1 MPEGKRILILFSDT
15 GGGHRSAAESIAEA
29 FGAEYGNAYTPILV
43 DALKDFT
50 PRPIR
55 SLPQIYPDLVRIPRA
70 WGLGYRLLD
79 GHRRSAALSRAVW
92 GFAKRRSKDLVEEY
106 QPDLVIS
113 VHPLLHRSM
122 MGGHRNGRLPFVTVV
137 TDMVSAHSLWYQSGC
152 DLCLVATK
160 SVRERAVA
168 SGLQPDQVRVVGMP
182 VSLRHANMDRDC
194 LAIRS
199 ELGWPLDQPVVLLIG
214 GGEGMGPL
222 YETVQAIDEL
232 PKSLTIAVVT
242 GRNHALRSKIEA
254 TDWSAP
260 VYTYGFENRLPEM
273 MRAATLL
280 VTKAGPGTI
289 AEAVNAGLP
298 LVLYDHLPGQ
308 EDGNVTYVVQNG
320 VGEWAPGPRRA
331 AAAVAGYLTRP
342 ERIRNASRNC
352 QRIARPD
359 AALQIVR
366 NVDSLLG
373 ERAQNAVSHLSAP
386 SIE

>member
-1 MPEGKRILILFSDT
+1 MLKAKRILILFSDT

-29 FGAEYGNAYTPILV
+29 FEAEFGNTYKPIQV

-55 SLPQIYPDLVRIPRA
+55 YLPQIYPDMVRIPRA

-79 GHRRSAALSRAVW
+79 GNRRSAALSRAVW
-92 GFAKRRSKDLVEEY
+92 GFAQRRSQQLVAEY
-106 QPDLVIS
+106 QPDLIIS
-113 VHPLLHRSM
+113 VHPLLHSSM
-122 MGGHRNGRLPFVTVV
+122 MGAYHTGRLPFVTVV

-152 DLCLVATK
+152 DLCLVATE

-168 SGLQPDQVRVVGMP
+168 AGLQPDQVRVVGAP
-182 VSLRHANMDRDC
+182 VSLRHTRMDRDRGV
-194 LAIRS
+194 IRS
-199 ELGWPLDQPVVLLIG
+199 GLDWPLDQPVVLLIG

-222 YETVQAIDEL
+222 YETVQAIAEL
-232 PKSLTIAVVT
+232 PISLTLAVVT

-254 TDWSAP
+254 AEWSAP
-260 VYTYGFENRLPEM
+260 VYTYGFEYRLPEM
-273 MRAATLL
+273 MWGATLL

-298 LVLYDHLPGQ
+298 MVLYDRLPGQ

-342 ERIRNASRNC
+342 ERIQTASQIC

-359 AALQIVR
+359 AARLIVR
-366 NVDSLLG
+366 NVDSLL
-373 ERAQNAVSHLSAP
+373 EARARIEVSHHADP
-386 SIE
+386 S